1 MHESCPVLYN
11 SGTGSPWGVDESKG
25 KYVILRYV
33 AELHLRADTSLHS
46 PSGLCEMPVSTLPQ

>member
-1 MHESCPVLYN
+1 MNHVLFC
-11 SGTGSPWGVDESKG
+11 TTLELVPHRGVDESKG

>member
-1 MHESCPVLYN
+1 MSCFVQLWNWFPI
-11 SGTGSPWGVDESKG
+11 GGVDESKCR
-25 KYVILRYV
+25 YVILLYV